1 MSMSKRLTKFAF
13 VALIAALA
21 CVFAAGCSSQSGS
34 ASSAASESAASASA
48 ASESAAASEPAAASE
63 SASAAPTAD
72 GATLGVAYQTGL
84 SYAPALIAKE
94 QGLVEKYYKEATGA
108 DVAIEWTQMSSG
120 ADINTAITSGSL
132 DVGMMGI
139 GPVVTGITSG
149 LDYKICA
156 NLSGW
161 EYGLMSND
169 ESIKTLADLVG
180 SQHQISLV
188 NIGSIGH
195 ILLAK
200 ALVDNGFGAHDL
212 DSNLVALS
220 NPDGMNAVLSGN
232 VACNL
237 TYSTFLSAERADAS
251 LHELTEVVQAWPKEN
266 TNVVAV
272 ASTALYEDQDLYK
285 AFCDAI
291 AEGKKFI
298 AEHPEDAAALLAE
311 YDGNDPADEL
321 KYLQEGTFNDETKGV
336 FEIAQ
341 FMADNDFIDNAPES
355 YESLVFDNVQ
365 GN

>member
-1 MSMSKRLTKFAF
+1 MSLSKRLAKFAF
-13 VALIAALA
+13 VALVAALA
-21 CVFAAGCSSQSGS
+21 CAFAAGCSSQSGS
-34 ASSAASESAASASA
+34 ASSAASESAAS
-48 ASESAAASEPAAASE
+48 ESASAAASE
-63 SASAAPTAD
+63 SASAAASAD

-161 EYGLMSND
+161 EYGLMTND
-169 ESIKTLADLVG
+169 ASINSLSDLVG

-200 ALVDNGFGAHDL
+200 ALADNGFDAHAL

-220 NPDGMNAVLSGN
+220 NPDGMNAVQSGN

-272 ASTALYEDQDLYK
+272 ASNALYEDQALYK

-341 FMADNDFIDNAPES
+341 FMAENNFIDNAPES